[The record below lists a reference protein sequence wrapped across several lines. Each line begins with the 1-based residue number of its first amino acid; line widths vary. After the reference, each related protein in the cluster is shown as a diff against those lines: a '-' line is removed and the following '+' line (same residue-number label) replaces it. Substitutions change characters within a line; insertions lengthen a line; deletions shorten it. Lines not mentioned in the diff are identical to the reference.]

1 MSRSVLRRLE
11 TLFAIGNLHGTGPRF
26 LFNCILLTRWPR
38 DPITWIKNYWLCF
51 ANWKSY
57 SSKHGSKNFDSFL
70 YFHRGPSVFHLRSFY
85 GWFCC
90 LYFWEKFHDKKSRL
104 FEIYAVKKPWS
115 KRESS
120 FPINFCSWP
129 SSGEGNAFLWIL
141 PLKLYR
147 AKLETSFLISFDV
160 SKRGK
165 ILRFKT
171 YVDSSNS

>member
-11 TLFAIGNLHGTGPRF
+11 TLFAVGNLHGTGPRF

-38 DPITWIKNYWLCF
+38 NPITWIKNNWLCF

-90 LYFWEKFHDKKSRL
+90 LYFWEKFHNKNVASLKSMRWKSL
-104 FEIYAVKKPWS
+104 RQSENLPFQSIFALDPRT
-115 KRESS
+115 KR
-120 FPINFCSWP
+120 
-129 SSGEGNAFLWIL
+129 GKAFLWIL
-141 PLKLYR
+141 SLKLYR
-147 AKLETSFLISFDV
+147 A
-160 SKRGK
+160 
-165 ILRFKT
+165 IL
-171 YVDSSNS
+171 